1 MKIMKNRKTLIISG
15 LSIITPLAFAS
26 LAISCGC
33 NGEKANAYGVN
44 LLSKHFKYDKVTKT
58 STLDLSNTN
67 ITHIKS
73 GAFNGNFL
81 ARVAQQKDFPIKDLV
96 PAENN
101 PGKLP
106 KIDKLILP
114 KSLEYIGKDAF
125 SNLQIKEI
133 DFNGNTSLRMID
145 RNAFLGNNLASL
157 TLPNANL
164 EIKENAFAENALT
177 NINLGKITK
186 VSDGT
191 FSRNKIAE
199 LTLPETLTETSLNA
213 FTPQDENIAKTK
225 LIVKNASLY
234 QKLVEELNVSPYKNK
249 LEIANT

>member
-1 MKIMKNRKTLIISG
+1 
-15 LSIITPLAFAS
+15 
-26 LAISCGC
+26 
-33 NGEKANAYGVN
+33 
-44 LLSKHFKYDKVTKT
+44 
-58 STLDLSNTN
+58 
-67 ITHIKS
+67 
-73 GAFNGNFL
+73 
-81 ARVAQQKDFPIKDLV
+81 
-96 PAENN
+96 
-101 PGKLP
+101 
-106 KIDKLILP
+106 
-114 KSLEYIGKDAF
+114 
-125 SNLQIKEI
+125 
-133 DFNGNTSLRMID
+133 MID
-145 RNAFLGNNLASL
+145 RNAFLGNNLVSL

-186 VSDGT
+186 VSDGA

-213 FTPQDENIAKTK
+213 FTPQDENITKTK

>member
-44 LLSKHFKYDKVTKT
+44 LLSKHFKYDKGTKT

-73 GAFNGNFL
+73 GAFNGNFV

-96 PAENN
+96 PSENN
-101 PGKLP
+101 PASLP

-133 DFNGNTSLRMID
+133 DFNGNTSLKMID
-145 RNAFLGNNLASL
+145 INAFLGNKLTSL
-157 TLPNANL
+157 TLPNTNL
-164 EIKENAFAENALT
+164 EIKENAFAENELT
-177 NINLGKITK
+177 TLNLDKTEKIAA
-186 VSDGT
+186 GA
-191 FSRNKIAE
+191 FSKNKIAE
-199 LTLPETLTETSLNA
+199 LTLPETLKDVSLNA
-213 FTPQDENIAKTK
+213 FAPQDESIAKTK
-225 LIVKNASLY
+225 LIVKNTDLY
-234 QKLVEELNVSPYKNK
+234 TKLLEELNASTYKNK
-249 LEIANT
+249 FEITNA